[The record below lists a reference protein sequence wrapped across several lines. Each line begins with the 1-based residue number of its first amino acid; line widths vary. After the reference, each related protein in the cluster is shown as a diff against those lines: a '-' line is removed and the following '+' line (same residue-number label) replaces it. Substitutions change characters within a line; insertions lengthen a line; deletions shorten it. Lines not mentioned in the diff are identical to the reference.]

1 MTFSD
6 QPITDFIDDVA
17 QGSATPG
24 GGAVAALAGATG
36 AALEEMVCNLTVD
49 KEGYEDVADEL
60 GDIADELTANR
71 TRLLELAD
79 EDAAAFNEVM
89 DAYQTPEDEGR
100 AEAIEEAS
108 KLAAE
113 EPLETAEECL
123 AILQHART
131 VTEKG
136 NRNAVTDG
144 GTGALLTHAGLQA
157 ALYNVTVNL
166 GTIEDEEFVTDVGSR
181 TAEIEAEA
189 EAALD
194 EVMATVEAT
203 H

>member
-6 QPITDFIDDVA
+6 QTITDFIDDVA

-49 KEGYEDVADEL
+49 KEGYEDVAEEL

-108 KLAAE
+108 KLATE
-113 EPLETAEECL
+113 VPLETAEECL
-123 AILQHART
+123 AVLQHART

-166 GTIEDEEFVTDVGSR
+166 GTIEDEGFVADVGSR

-189 EAALD
+189 EAALE

>member
-6 QPITDFIDDVA
+6 QTITDFIDDVA

-49 KEGYEDVADEL
+49 KEGYEDVAEEL

-89 DAYQTPEDEGR
+89 DAYQTPEGEGR

-108 KLAAE
+108 KLATE
-113 EPLETAEECL
+113 VPLETAEECL
-123 AILQHART
+123 AVLQHART

-166 GTIEDEEFVTDVGSR
+166 GTIEDEGFVADVGSR

-189 EAALD
+189 EAALE